1 MGELVLLETHE
12 DIAVLTLNRPEAGNA
27 INHALLTE
35 LAAAIRQLHGCKG
48 VLITGAGKDFSRGGD
63 LHEMNQHLGD
73 PAVDSRAY
81 LRRLTDLLSA
91 VIRDLRALPCPVIA
105 AVNGQAAGAGMS
117 LALACDLRLASRRAA
132 FHIAYGALGASTD
145 GGMSWF
151 LPRLVGHGRAL
162 QLLLEQPILRAP
174 RAAELGLVT
183 EVVEPSDLHEE
194 ALHRLRVLSS
204 AAPHTLR
211 SAKRLLDTALH
222 TSLEDQLATEHQ
234 LFVDGATSADF
245 RTGIGAL
252 LAGETPEFQ
261 GR

>member
-1 MGELVLLETHE
+1 MGDLVLLEADG
-12 DIAVLTLNRPEAGNA
+12 DIGVLTLNRPEAGNA
-27 INHALLTE
+27 MDHALLTE
-35 LAAAIRQLHGCKG
+35 LAAATSQLHGYKG
-48 VLITGAGKDFSRGGD
+48 VLVTGAGKDFCRGGD
-63 LHEMNQHLGD
+63 LREMDRRLGD
-73 PAVDSRAY
+73 PSVDSRAY
-81 LRRLTDLLSA
+81 SHELTDLLGA
-91 VIRDLRALPCPVIA
+91 AIRDIRALPCPVLA

-162 QLLLEQPILRAP
+162 ELLLEQPVLRAS

-183 EVVEPSDLHEE
+183 EVVEPSELRAE
-194 ALHRLRVLSS
+194 ALYRLRALSS

-222 TSLEDQLATEHQ
+222 TSLEDHLAAEHE
-234 LFVDGATSADF
+234 LFADGAASADL

-252 LAGETPEFQ
+252 LAGETPEFH